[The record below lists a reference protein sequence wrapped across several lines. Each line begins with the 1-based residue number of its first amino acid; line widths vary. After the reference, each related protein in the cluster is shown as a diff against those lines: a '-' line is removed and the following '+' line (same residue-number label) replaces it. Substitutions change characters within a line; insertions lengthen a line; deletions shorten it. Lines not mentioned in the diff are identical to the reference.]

1 MTIEAILD
9 NVFFYLQVTPSPT
22 DSAVALSRAN
32 GLCAAALRRHAF
44 QSQKKLVGLTWLAG
58 EQVFLAHDGAELYD
72 ISSASLLVPGG
83 SFQPLKLTTQAAHE
97 IELASFTLS
106 GLEPGSNGLIPP
118 WWDSSGFVRRF
129 VVVGRSAYLWPP
141 IDQGTTHHYVT
152 LTAVVAPPLL
162 ELGQADDVTTNSFF
176 LEHGSEWLTWAL
188 VCDLNFKYQ
197 VFVPRQEGMLPPPF
211 QQRDEL
217 WQALVAF
224 DETRVQPAN
233 EVR

>member
-1 MTIEAILD
+1 MTIETILD
-9 NVFFYLQVTPSPT
+9 NVFFFLQVTPSQT
-22 DSAVALSRAN
+22 DREVALSRAN

-44 QSQKKLVGLTWLAG
+44 QSQKKLVTLTWLAG
-58 EQVFLAHDGAELYD
+58 EQVFLANDGVELYD
-72 ISSASLLVPGG
+72 ISSASLNVEG
-83 SFQPLKLTTQAAHE
+83 SFQPLKITTQAAHE
-97 IELASFTLS
+97 IELSTYPLS
-106 GLEPGSNGLIPP
+106 GLEPGSNALVPT

-129 VVVGRSAYLWPP
+129 VVVGRSAYLWPA
-141 IDQGTTHHYVT
+141 IDQGTTHHVVT

-162 ELGQADDVTTNSFF
+162 VFNQEDDVAANSFF

-188 VCDLNFKYQ
+188 VCDLNFRYQ